1 MKLMFNEDWIH
12 FIWTR
17 YERKIAV
24 NETALR
30 DFIYQYKD
38 TQVTDFV
45 MNVNGTVSTYPSR
58 TRENFCDKYLAT
70 EENGIAVD
78 YRHTFAQKAYEI
90 FIEKKLDMYQIWIDA
105 AREIGIRPWISI
117 RMNDCHGN
125 ELDTDL
131 RKSRYVS
138 DHPELWRIR
147 HRQTDG
153 YYDGTLDF
161 SLEKVREDLL
171 AYIEE
176 TLNRYRPD
184 GLELDFTREALLFR
198 PGYEQE
204 GMEILHGLLFQIKG
218 LCQKYGDIPINV
230 LVNGSPQ
237 SCLELGLDPA
247 HWAANQRIDSLVLL
261 PRWKTINTD
270 YEIGLW
276 QRLLNGHA
284 SLGGGQQL
292 LIRPE
297 KAAKN
302 VMSNLE
308 MAFGQAAANL
318 YNGCDFVY
326 LYNHMDLTESGLN
339 NVNHSTSIRQPEN
352 LKKILQNTGDYETAA
367 AQKRSHVLTYDDYA
381 PYWKETTSRLPV
393 KFCGDHYWKSIK
405 IATGGIGCDETA
417 YLILG
422 FDKRMESEKIQV
434 YVNCARAEFSGYGGL
449 DPNITALFGHVF
461 AINKETKI
469 DGYGIIE
476 LRVCEVA
483 VLGYAEILICKE
495 TGPVSS

>member
-17 YERKIAV
+17 YERKIAI
-24 NETALR
+24 NETVLR
-30 DFIYQYKD
+30 EFIYQYKD

-45 MNVNGTVSTYPSR
+45 MNVNGTVSTYPSQ
-58 TRENFCDKYLAT
+58 TRESFCDKYLAT
-70 EENGIAVD
+70 EENDIAVN

-90 FIEKKLDMYQIWIDA
+90 FIEKNLDMYQIWIEA

-125 ELDTDL
+125 EHDTDL

-138 DHPELWRIR
+138 DHPEFWRIR

-153 YYDGTLDF
+153 YYDRTLDF
-161 SLEKVREDLL
+161 SLKQVREDLL
-171 AYIEE
+171 TYIEE
-176 TLNRYRPD
+176 TVKRYRPD

-204 GMEILHGLLFQIKG
+204 GMDIVNDLLFQIKE
-218 LCQKYGDIPINV
+218 LCQEYGDIPISV
-230 LVNGSPQ
+230 LVNGGPQ
-237 SCLELGLDPA
+237 SCLELGVDPA
-247 HWAANQRIDSLVLL
+247 HWAENRWINSVVLL
-261 PRWKTINTD
+261 PRWETINTD
-270 YEIGLW
+270 YEIGVW
-276 QRLLNGHA
+276 KKLLGGHA

-292 LIRPE
+292 LIKPE

-308 MAFGQAAANL
+308 MAFGQASANL

-326 LYNHMDLTESGLN
+326 LYNHMDLTESGLDS
-339 NVNHSTSIRQPEN
+339 VNHSTSIRQPDN
-352 LKKILQNTGDYETAA
+352 LKKILQNVGDYETAS

-381 PYWKETTSRLPV
+381 PYWKNTVSRLPV
-393 KFCGDHYWKSIK
+393 AFGSDIYWKSIK
-405 IATGGIGCDETA
+405 ITTGGMRRDETA
-417 YLILG
+417 CLILG
-422 FDKRMESEKIQV
+422 FDKRLESAKMQV
-434 YVNCARAEFSGYGGL
+434 YVNCVKAEFAGYGGL
-449 DPNITALFGHVF
+449 DQNISPLFGHVF
-461 AINKETKI
+461 AISKESDI

-476 LRVCEVA
+476 LQVCETA
-483 VLGYAEILICKE
+483 VLGYAEIVICKN
-495 TGPVSS
+495 TGPVSE